1 VLALG
6 GSNGTV
12 ALLDACAWFA
22 PLCELRP
29 ALAKRVAGAVLS
41 SLTPAWAPHADIAC
55 LRAATLRGRRA
66 LLALHVDG
74 TLRAWDVSAGAL
86 RKPSPLLSSSL
97 PPPPLGDDAGAAPLP
112 SGMLFEE
119 PAPDADDVA
128 LIVHVHPPGWPAAGR
143 LLAYRLHMPPGGGLG
158 APAFVSE
165 LAGGAGA
172 PPSDAAAARG
182 EVWALWSFGG
192 GGAGGAGA
200 AAAAAPPR
208 MLRWRLAAPGAPAA
222 VALSEEPLAALSA
235 AWSFDGSAGGAA
247 CAAALLRAHGAG
259 ALSPGGALE
268 ARLLAQLTRRGVL
281 SRAALEA
288 TLADAGA
295 PPGAVAAAAGDARAL
310 LAVAAELLAAAAAGG
325 AASSSSAAAAA
336 ASAGGG
342 GATAA
347 CISAFSSL
355 FCRAYAARWRDAH
368 PPLGLLLGASG
379 GATAVA
385 GVLRRGAAALLLA
398 RPGEGCS
405 TGAGADCDAFLAVAA
420 EAARALGPAACDA
433 LDELRLAG
441 HDALCG
447 PLPSAVAFLRAGTP
461 GGAAAACAASSS
473 AAADDATRAA
483 AAAARAALRL
493 VNSRIVVALRAL
505 RDPAAAAEAA
515 LAALERGA
523 VGGAIAHSPHHAPAL
538 PAAAAAAQALGGGAL
553 AAAAASGAARHVAAA
568 ALDAARGVSLLLCYV
583 AEGRSQC
590 GVSADVSA
598 ALVALRP
605 RAEAAVHAA
614 LLAHWAASSPAQRPP
629 FDDGGAGAAAA
640 AHAHARLVAPPPV
653 VTTTPALFT
662 AFRARRAAGGG
673 GGGDALP
680 APLPAALAAAGDRL
694 VSFVRRGAHDAAAA
708 PHAAAPPCFA
718 ARAAALGGELYGD
731 AQLHALAE
739 LLRLA
744 TCAAPPDDDFTYAA
758 AAAAATAAASG
769 SVAPPPPPPP
779 SPRPVLLFL
788 EALTHC
794 ARMVDASRRA
804 SAGGAGAESA
814 AAERAAALDAACA
827 LFFRAGVG
835 VDTGDPALGAL
846 LADFRKRLGGTAA
859 EHDGFDADDDAVGA
873 SRFGGPAAKLR
884 YYTSLM
890 LCFEL
895 LSAPGGAARFA
906 RAAVRVAPL
915 AFSRAAAGGAADA
928 QGGGVAARELRAGA
942 APALA
947 ACRDRLWASACAYEA
962 ARRAWRDA
970 YAALL
975 NVASPTHRARL
986 ARGLVAEACGAGAGG
1001 ALLALPWTG
1010 DALASCVDAALS
1022 GHAAFADPM
1031 PPHTPAHELLFALRT
1046 QRGDHAG
1053 AAAALLLAA
1062 RRLATRPGRAALR
1075 VRATA
1080 LLRAANSLR
1089 LAPPEARY
1097 VAEPLPGADPATWPE
1112 GTGHVP
1118 TRPAPPPALAAPTD
1132 AGMSAS
1138 QLGYGSDDDDVAVDE
1153 DRARLSRLHL
1163 SGGGEEAMDADAD
1176 ADAQQGLPPPPA
1188 CEPADVVSGAEAAR
1202 ALARLPR
1209 PVRLVTLAD
1218 IEAEYAL
1225 LTARMELP
1233 AALADALP
1241 ASVSTAAAD
1250 AAVGALLRAAQFGPA
1265 AALAAA
1271 WHRRDGAPG
1280 ARAAALARVAA
1291 ALATHAVTLASEE
1304 AAERRRAAA
1313 AAAGV
1318 FTAPPPRAFAEPPR
1332 SALGDRLGREGG
1344 AAGERRADA
1353 AAVWRALRALLSAH
1367 DAACCG
1373 ALRYAAADAALAA
1386 NPRAALP
1393 PWLVDAFTP
1402 RTAAV
1407 IAGTTFADFAD
1418 SDVGAHGA
1426 GGGMARRAGADPA
1439 ALLRLYL
1446 AHGALGDAASLA
1458 LAELEGWADRATAPE
1473 RCRPSAAWFAY
1484 GALDALRA
1492 ALAAAAAA
1500 GDAGARASGEA
1511 LDGALARH
1519 AARAV
1524 ADSQNL
1530 VALHARARE
1539 EEAAPQPMH

>member
-12 ALLDACAWFA
+12 ALLDARAWFA
-22 PLCELRP
+22 PFCELRP

-41 SLTPAWAPHADIAC
+41 SLTPAWAPHADVAC

-66 LLALHVDG
+66 LVALHVDG
-74 TLRAWDVSAGAL
+74 TLRAWDVSAGAA
-86 RKPSPLLSSSL
+86 RKPPPLLSSSL
-97 PPPPLGDDAGAAPLP
+97 PPPPTGAADAGAAAAPLP
-112 SGMLFEE
+112 SVMLLEE

-128 LIVHVHPPGWPAAGR
+128 LVVHVHPPGWPAAGR
-143 LLAYRLHMPPGGGLG
+143 LLAYRLHMPPGGCGLG
-158 APAFVSE
+158 APAFVAE

-172 PPSDAAAARG
+172 PPSDAAVARG

-222 VALSEEPLAALSA
+222 VALSEEPLAALTA
-235 AWSFDGSAGGAA
+235 AWSYDASAGGAA
-247 CAAALLRAHGAG
+247 SAAALLRAHGG
-259 ALSPGGALE
+259 APLAPGGALE

-310 LAVAAELLAAAAAGG
+310 LAVAAELLTAAAAGG
-325 AASSSSAAAAA
+325 GASSSSAAA
-336 ASAGGG
+336 AGGG

-347 CISAFSSL
+347 CVSAFSSL

-368 PPLGLLLGASG
+368 PPLGLLLGAAG
-379 GATAVA
+379 GATPCA

-398 RPGEGCS
+398 RPGEGS
-405 TGAGADCDAFLAVAA
+405 GAGRGADCDVFLAAAA
-420 EAARALGPAACDA
+420 EAADALGGAACDA

-461 GGAAAACAASSS
+461 GGAAAACASASS

-515 LAALERGA
+515 LSALERGGA
-523 VGGAIAHSPHHAPAL
+523 VGGALVHSPHHAPL
-538 PAAAAAAQALGGGAL
+538 PPHAAGAAALGGGAL
-553 AAAAASGAARHVAAA
+553 AAAAAAGAARHIAAA
-568 ALDAARGVSLLLCYV
+568 ALESARGVSLLLSYV
-583 AEGRSQC
+583 AEGRCQC

-598 ALVALRP
+598 ALSALRP

-614 LLAHWAASSPAQRPP
+614 LLAHWAASCPAQRPP
-629 FDDGGAGAAAA
+629 FEDGGGAAAA
-640 AHAHARLVAPPPV
+640 AHAHARQVAPPPV
-653 VTTTPALFT
+653 VAATPALYA
-662 AFRARRAAGGG
+662 AFRAPRVA
-673 GGGDALP
+673 GGDALP
-680 APLPAALAAAGDRL
+680 APLPAALAAAGERL
-694 VSFVRRGAHDAAAA
+694 IAFVRRGADAAAS
-708 PHAAAPPCFA
+708 PDAPPPPFA
-718 ARAAALGGELYGD
+718 ARAAALGCDLYGD

-744 TCAAPPDDDFTYAA
+744 TCAAPPDDDFSSFGAA
-758 AAAAATAAASG
+758 SATSAAAASG
-769 SVAPPPPPPP
+769 SAAAPAAP

-804 SAGGAGAESA
+804 SGSGTAAESA

-835 VDTGDPALGAL
+835 IDTGDAALGAL
-846 LADFRKRLGGTAA
+846 LADFRKRLGGTGA
-859 EHDGFDADDDAVGA
+859 EHDGFDADADDAGGGGV

-915 AFSRAAAGGAADA
+915 AFSRAVISSGAEQDG
-928 QGGGVAARELRAGA
+928 GGGVAARELRAGA

-962 ARRAWRDA
+962 AGRAWRDA

-986 ARGLVAEACGAGAGG
+986 ARGLVAEACTAGAGG

-1010 DALASCVDAALS
+1010 ELLAGCVDAALS

-1031 PPHTPAHELLFALRT
+1031 PAHTPAHELLFALRT

-1062 RRLATRPGRAALR
+1062 RRLATRPGRRALT
-1075 VRATA
+1075 VRASA
-1080 LLRAANSLR
+1080 LMRAANSLR
-1089 LAPPEARY
+1089 LAPAEARY

-1118 TRPAPPPALAAPTD
+1118 SRPAPPPALVASAS
-1132 AGMSAS
+1132 AMRAS
-1138 QLGYGSDDDDVAVDE
+1138 QLGYGSDGDDDDAGVNE
-1153 DRARLSRLHL
+1153 DRTRLSRLHL
-1163 SGGGEEAMDADAD
+1163 GSAPSDDMDADA
-1176 ADAQQGLPPPPA
+1176 AAQQAQQALA
-1188 CEPADVVSGAEAAR
+1188 ALEPTDVVSGAEAAR

-1225 LTARMELP
+1225 LTARLELP
-1233 AALADALP
+1233 PALADALP
-1241 ASVSTAAAD
+1241 PGVSTAAAD
-1250 AAVGALLRAAQFGPA
+1250 ATVGALLRAAQFGPA

-1271 WHRRDGAPG
+1271 WHRADGAPG
-1280 ARAAALARVAA
+1280 ARAGALARVAA
-1291 ALATHAVTLASEE
+1291 ALAAHAVNLASEE
-1304 AAERRRAAA
+1304 AAEKRRAAA
-1313 AAAGV
+1313 AAAASGGALA
-1318 FTAPPPRAFAEPPR
+1318 FPAPPHAFAAPVR
-1332 SALGDRLGREGG
+1332 SALGDSLGREGG
-1344 AAGERRADA
+1344 VAGERRITSA
-1353 AAVWRALRALLSAH
+1353 AAWSSLRALLATH

-1386 NPRAALP
+1386 NRRAALP
-1393 PWLVDAFTP
+1393 PWLVDALTP
-1402 RTAAV
+1402 RADAA
-1407 IAGTTFADFAD
+1407 GKT
-1418 SDVGAHGA
+1418 DVGAHGA

-1446 AHGALGDAASLA
+1446 AHGALGDATSLA
-1458 LAELEGWADRATAPE
+1458 LSELEAWADRATAPE
-1473 RCRPSAAWFAY
+1473 RVRPASTWFAY

-1500 GDAGARASGEA
+1500 GDAGARAQGEA

-1519 AARAV
+1519 TARAV

-1530 VALHARARE
+1530 ASLHARALD
-1539 EEAAPQPMH
+1539 APQPMQ